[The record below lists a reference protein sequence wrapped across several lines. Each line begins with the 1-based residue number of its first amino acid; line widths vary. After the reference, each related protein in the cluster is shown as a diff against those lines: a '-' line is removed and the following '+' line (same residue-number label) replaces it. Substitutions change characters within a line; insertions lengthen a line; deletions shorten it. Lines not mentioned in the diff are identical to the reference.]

1 MIIFMHALLRSA
13 NTMLGAHCTFHPVCD
28 FVFFLEGGYCTGED
42 GVVYAA
48 GTQSLQRRWRCVLFL
63 SFVSVSPLGVQ
74 SKICPKCWGKQEK
87 VEKQEE
93 RLLTVCW
100 DMLAKQLCVGEKWRH
115 SGAVISNL
123 LSPPALILGMLLGL
137 KKKKNCFVCFFFN
150 GLLRDVILIFTFCFG
165 VFLGGCFLCCICASH
180 GACWPSNEFSG
191 WSEILKSKIKRKVG
205 TAQLWGCGFCL
216 ETHSSRDVCP
226 KKNPSEAEMQTWLRR
241 SFSHT
246 SMPFGKSELVRKEKR
261 ALNSEFSL
269 AWVLGTENLRVIIRG
284 EKKPLSA
291 LFHPQYSLS
300 IPFWLPSP
308 MFGPQTPDLS
318 T

>member
-1 MIIFMHALLRSA
+1 MVWCMLQGHRVCKGDGDVFYFWALFPSAHWECKARFAQNAGGNRKKWKNRAGRKASYGVLGYVGKAALRGGEMKA
-13 NTMLGAHCTFHPVCD
+13 FGGCD
-28 FVFFLEGGYCTGED
+28 LKFVVTP
-42 GVVYAA
+42 
-48 GTQSLQRRWRCVLFL
+48 GT
-63 SFVSVSPLGVQ
+63 
-74 SKICPKCWGKQEK
+74 
-87 VEKQEE
+87 
-93 RLLTVCW
+93 
-100 DMLAKQLCVGEKWRH
+100 D
-115 SGAVISNL
+115 SGN
-123 LSPPALILGMLLGL
+123 ALRF
-137 KKKKNCFVCFFFN
+137 KKKKKICFVCFFFN